1 MDVEALKSQALELV
15 AEAMLD
21 EDLPTA
27 KRADMALALLGKAAL
42 KESDQPTENDQIT
55 EVWFNEVD
63 EHGNRKR
70 SFGYEFIPRR
80 LTSDQGTV

>member
-1 MDVEALKSQALELV
+1 MDVEALKAQALELV

-42 KESDQPTENDQIT
+42 KESDQPTDDDQVT
-55 EVWFNEVD
+55 EVWFNEID
-63 EHGNRKR
+63 ENGNRKR

-80 LTSDQGTV
+80 KTEE